1 MKTNLIDNA
10 TQSLV
15 YLAVNSGERDALT
28 ESTDIQTHLET
39 LHSLGIERGVATR
52 GYVRAAIAM
61 EIYCHLREYAFT
73 FVDNTPE
80 EIIEELTK
88 NIFDY

>member
-1 MKTNLIDNA
+1 METTMEIA

-15 YLAVNSGERDALT
+15 YLAVNAGERNALA

-39 LHSLGIERGVATR
+39 LHSLGIERGRVTR

-61 EIYCHLREYAFT
+61 EVYGHFEMYTKFAHE
-73 FVDNTPE
+73 TPE
-80 EIIEELTK
+80 EIINELTK
-88 NIFDY
+88 NIFDF